1 MDINYLKQYSEEAA
15 EDLVKKFFSNKPFI
29 NGESIL
35 DFCAFEQ
42 VNFFILKSLF
52 GQWKEE
58 VKQLRSPYFD
68 FENTSV
74 QNSLKE
80 FMESLSYHIKVEE
93 KHFRPLVISAIEET
107 LLLAIDHAAY
117 FEHEILDKGEFVER
131 EQIENLDKYIKLDF
145 KTPGA
150 LKKFVK
156 EKNTDTILTDELK
169 PVLKNLLKDENLDRE
184 EIFDHI
190 NDLYPLDIVQ
200 LIGSK
205 AIENNDIS
213 EEIVLEDKISLN
225 ELHKIED
232 PLPSLKDKLSDKK
245 SFESLKTA
253 FNLNQRFKF
262 IKKLFDSNENLFAEA
277 IEKVDEME
285 SQEEAISYLKE
296 TYAKNC
302 NWGDED
308 DIVEEFFSII
318 NRKFMG

>member
-29 NGESIL
+29 NGQSIL
-35 DFCAFEQ
+35 NFCAFDQ

-52 GQWKEE
+52 GQWEEE
-58 VKQLRSPYFD
+58 VKQLKSPYFD

-93 KHFRPLVISAIEET
+93 KHFRPLVVSAIEET
-107 LLLAIDHAAY
+107 LLLAIDHEAY
-117 FEHEILDKGEFVER
+117 FKHEILERGEFIER
-131 EQIENLDKYIKLDF
+131 EHIENLDKYIKIDF

-150 LKKFVK
+150 LKKLVK

-169 PVLKNLLKDENLDRE
+169 PVLKSLLKDETLDRE
-184 EIFDHI
+184 EVFDHI

-205 AIENNDIS
+205 AIENNDLS
-213 EEIVLEDKISLN
+213 EEKVLDSKISLN

-245 SFESLKTA
+245 SIESLKTA

-262 IKKLFDSNENLFAEA
+262 IKKLFDSNENLFSEA
-277 IEKVDEME
+277 VEKIDRME
-285 SQEEAISYLKE
+285 SHKEAISYLRE

-302 NWGDED
+302 NWNDEEN
-308 DIVEEFFSII
+308 IVEEFFSVI
-318 NRKFMG
+318 NRKFSD